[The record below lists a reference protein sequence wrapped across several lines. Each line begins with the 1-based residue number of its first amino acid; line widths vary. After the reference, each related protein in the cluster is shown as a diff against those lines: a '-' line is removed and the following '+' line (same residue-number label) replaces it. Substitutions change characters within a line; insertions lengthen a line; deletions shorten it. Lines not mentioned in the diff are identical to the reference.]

1 MASLEFLNNRLNGA
15 KDKLLKLEK
24 KLDRILKAEESNYQD
39 NNPYYYS
46 DYDKKY
52 CLRDIEECKSSI
64 EKYSQQIT
72 CEMEKSNSRN
82 VPAILEFL
90 NQWKERV
97 YHYYE
102 DDLSKYY
109 IEKAEVKKLY
119 DEFSKLSYAK
129 RYELGE
135 NTEYHTARHS
145 LYCKLNGYKER
156 KTFINDWGKED
167 YRDVKVR
174 DGEWEHLR
182 HYVERCNSLEECL
195 KLLDK
200 ELEQEKNRKYDFII
214 ERVNKIVGQIT
225 DATGLRI
232 GAKSDLNGII
242 IGSRGKAHVETIGA
256 GGHNDGVIVN
266 VKHGQIFHFRT
277 LIKEIK

>member
-15 KDKLLKLEK
+15 KDKLVKLEK
-24 KLDRILKAEESNYQD
+24 KLERILKAEESNYQD

-52 CLRDIEECKSSI
+52 CLRDIEDCKFSI
-64 EKYSQQIT
+64 EKYSQQIA
-72 CEMEKSNSRN
+72 CEIEKSNSRN

-97 YHYYE
+97 YNYYKE
-102 DDLSKYY
+102 DLSKYY
-109 IEKAEVKKLY
+109 VEKAEVKKLY
-119 DEFSKLSYAK
+119 DEFSKLSYAE
-129 RYELGE
+129 RYELGQD
-135 NTEYHTARHS
+135 NKYYKARHD

-156 KTFINDWGKED
+156 KTFINHWGKEG

-232 GAKSDLNGII
+232 GAKNDLNGVI

-256 GGHNDGVIVN
+256 GGYNI
-266 VKHGQIFHFRT
+266 QCYHFRT
-277 LIKEIK
+277 LIKELK